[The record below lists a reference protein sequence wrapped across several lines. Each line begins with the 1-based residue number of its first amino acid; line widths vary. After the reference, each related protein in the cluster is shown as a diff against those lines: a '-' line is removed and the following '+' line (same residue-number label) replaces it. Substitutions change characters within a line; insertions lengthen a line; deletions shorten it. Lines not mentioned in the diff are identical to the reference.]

1 MLWAIIFITMER
13 KKPDKLNFAVAL
25 NNSDYFDPHPGVSP
39 APHPQNLN
47 ESLFFKYAS
56 SIIQVVAEDKLDS
69 SYAGNSSQHP
79 RNAIFE
85 ISEVKEFE
93 GGGSGGAASSCWE

>member
-1 MLWAIIFITMER
+1 MER
-13 KKPDKLNFAVAL
+13 KKPDKLNFALAL
-25 NNSDYFDPHPGVSP
+25 NNSDYFDPHPGPSP
-39 APHPQNLN
+39 PIHPQNLN

-56 SIIQVVAEDKLDS
+56 SIIQVVAEDKLDYS
-69 SYAGNSSQHP
+69 CAGTNSQHP

-93 GGGSGGAASSCWE
+93 GGGGGGAASSSRE

>member
-1 MLWAIIFITMER
+1 MER
-13 KKPDKLNFAVAL
+13 KKAEKLNFAVAL
-25 NNSDYFDPHPGVSP
+25 NNCDYFQGAPVPSAPSQP
-39 APHPQNLN
+39 ANLN

-69 SYAGNSSQHP
+69 SCGGPSGLHGHHAV
-79 RNAIFE
+79 FE

-93 GGGSGGAASSCWE
+93 GGGGGTGATAQE